1 MKFEKLKYTK
11 SESKKIIIIII
22 ITVAAIN
29 KLLSKRKIV
38 SLMILRNT
46 LSRNRTR
53 KKCFS
58 RP

>member
-11 SESKKIIIIII
+11 AESKKIIIII

-38 SLMILRNT
+38 SLMMLRNT